1 MDQKCEIFCTCYGKY
16 SADNKMLTVHTYRW
30 TNLAFSYLA
39 ISAREESTFSNIW
52 VKLMW
57 DKVGLEFPF
66 KEAFNNVIL
75 SLYWFDNDSRVNCS
89 AQIENGLEKSL
100 V

>member
-1 MDQKCEIFCTCYGKY
+1 MDQKCGFFVPVTGNILRMT
-16 SADNKMLTVHTYRW
+16 KMLTVHTYRW

-75 SLYWFDNDSRVNCS
+75 SLY
-89 AQIENGLEKSL
+89 
-100 V
+100 

>member
-1 MDQKCEIFCTCYGKY
+1 
-16 SADNKMLTVHTYRW
+16 MLTVHTYRW

-75 SLYWFDNDSRVNCS
+75 SLY
-89 AQIENGLEKSL
+89 
-100 V
+100 